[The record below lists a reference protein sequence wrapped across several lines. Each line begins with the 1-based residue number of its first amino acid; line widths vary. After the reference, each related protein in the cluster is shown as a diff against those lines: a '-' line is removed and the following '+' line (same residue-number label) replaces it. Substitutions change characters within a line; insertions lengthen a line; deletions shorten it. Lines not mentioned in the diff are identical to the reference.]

1 MTQPNGPAGRRG
13 GCTRLNWRQPWAFV
27 FTQQVSSSEAAC
39 GDLLGGVA
47 MLLEHHRVA
56 DEIDRYIS
64 ISTNYLLMAKRNE
77 HVNRNIDRT
86 EVEELQTA
94 LFRATRQALDQAAT
108 SGEIPASLL
117 QAATSL
123 LRDFSIA
130 PDMTQDPEDGESL
143 NDVVDAVK
151 PTWLDDI

>member
-1 MTQPNGPAGRRG
+1 
-13 GCTRLNWRQPWAFV
+13 
-27 FTQQVSSSEAAC
+27 
-39 GDLLGGVA
+39 